1 MMALHP
7 QAAEFL
13 DRMNALNLPE
23 AWEIGTAAR
32 YSGHEEV
39 DLAGPIES
47 GVEISHR
54 FITTPTADLPIRI
67 YIPAGAKNFGGL
79 IYFHGGGWVFG
90 HIDRYDAQLVALAKR
105 TNSIAISVN
114 YQKSPE
120 HKFPIPHDDCYA
132 ALEWV
137 FNNAAALNIDP
148 HKIGVAGDSAGG
160 NLASGVAL
168 RSRDEGKYSIAYQLL
183 IYPANGLDFEAP
195 SYHTNAQGYGLSRK
209 SMMWFWDQYLSQGDH
224 TNPYAVPHAAHD
236 LSGLPPT
243 IIITAEYDVLH
254 DDGASYADKLAK
266 AGNQVS
272 YKDYLGHIHGFF
284 SHGKYV
290 EEGIKVRDFF
300 ADEINKVLAKR

>member
-1 MMALHP
+1 MMTLHP

-13 DRMNALNLPE
+13 NRVNSLHLPE
-23 AWEIGTAAR
+23 PWEIGTAAR

-54 FITTPTADLPIRI
+54 FITSPTADLPIRI
-67 YIPAGAKNFGGL
+67 YTPEGQKTFGAL

-137 FNNAAALNIDP
+137 MSNAESLKIDP
-148 HKIGVAGDSAGG
+148 KKIGVAGDSAGG

-168 RSRDEGKYSIAYQLL
+168 RARDEGKYSLAYQLL
-183 IYPANGLDFEAP
+183 IYPANGLDFDAA
-195 SYHTNAQGYGLSRK
+195 SYRENTQGYGLSSK
-209 SMMWFWDQYLSQGDH
+209 SMIWFWEQYLNKSDH
-224 TNPYAVPHAAHD
+224 KNPYAVPHSAAD

-254 DDGASYADKLAK
+254 DDGALYADKLTK
-266 AGNQVS
+266 AGNQVAFR
-272 YKDYLGHIHGFF
+272 DYSGHIHGFF

-290 EEGIKVRDFF
+290 DEGIYVRDFF
-300 ADEINKVLAKR
+300 AQEINKILAER